1 MAKLTYDEIMK
12 LVDEKLTPE
21 LIESVI
27 KEMGIEE
34 DVKYYPDEHVERMHL
49 ENDLS
54 VMVGDWLDE
63 AIESMTLS
71 ELEERVE
78 FFKKNYNEIKEIRI
92 SHPEVEGEDI
102 KISVKEL

>member
-1 MAKLTYDEIMK
+1 MAKLTYDEMMK

-54 VMVGDWLDE
+54 IMVGDWLDE

-92 SHPEVEGEDI
+92 SRPEVEGEDI

>member
-1 MAKLTYDEIMK
+1 MAKLTYDEMMK

-27 KEMGIEE
+27 KEMGIEV

-49 ENDLS
+49 DDDLS
-54 VMVGDWLDE
+54 IIVGDWLDE
-63 AIESMTLS
+63 AIESMFLS

-78 FFKKNYNEIKEIRI
+78 YFKQNYNEIKEIRI
-92 SHPEVEGEDI
+92 SRPEVEGEDI
-102 KISVKEL
+102 KISVKDL